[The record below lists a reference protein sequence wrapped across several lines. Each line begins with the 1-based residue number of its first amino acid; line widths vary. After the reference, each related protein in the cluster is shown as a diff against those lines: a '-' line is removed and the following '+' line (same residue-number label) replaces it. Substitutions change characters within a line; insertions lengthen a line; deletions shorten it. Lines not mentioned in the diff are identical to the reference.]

1 MVYSI
6 SYKSESSYL
15 TKNKSSEQLS
25 VGTYKP
31 IDVYRRDVQSDKKM
45 TLGSFLRRCLCC
57 NANSDDDHDSRVD
70 NPSSALVGPTGR
82 SYTLHHDTIRPSS
95 ALQQSSIPSLIVTKP
110 IDDEYSTSATTLL
123 LSSER
128 NASNVSLSSQSY
140 CVKKVKSSLC
150 ESSQDSDSNG
160 QRSSVKS
167 GEKIPFIREILSCR
181 DSFLK
186 SLEWCDNTLTRG
198 KRCRLVKPDEWLEL
212 KNEGTDITYGYRH
225 ALSSTTNISILIMHW
240 TLAVTPINKLV
251 QL

>member
-6 SYKSESSYL
+6 SYKSEPSYL
-15 TKNKSSEQLS
+15 ATKHKSSGQLS

-31 IDVYRRDVQSDKKM
+31 IDVYRRDVVQSDKKM

-57 NANSDDDHDSRVD
+57 NGRSNDDHDSRVD

-82 SYTLHHDTIRPSS
+82 SYTLHHDTFRPSVTVRE
-95 ALQQSSIPSLIVTKP
+95 SSIPSLIITKP
-110 IDDEYSTSATTLL
+110 IDDECSASTTTLL
-123 LSSER
+123 LASER
-128 NASNVSLSSQSY
+128 NASTVTLSSQSY
-140 CVKKVKSSLC
+140 CVKKVKSSPC

-160 QRSSVKS
+160 QRSSLKS

-212 KNEGTDITYGYRH
+212 KNEGTGITYEYRH
-225 ALSSTTNISILIMHW
+225 ALSSITNISILTKTMH
-240 TLAVTPINKLV
+240 
-251 QL
+251 

>member
-15 TKNKSSEQLS
+15 SKNKSSEQLS

-31 IDVYRRDVQSDKKM
+31 IDVYRRDMQSDKKM
-45 TLGSFLRRCLCC
+45 TFGSFLRRCLCC
-57 NANSDDDHDSRVD
+57 NGSSDDDPDSRVD

-82 SYTLHHDTIRPSS
+82 SYTLNHDTIRPSV
-95 ALQQSSIPSLIVTKP
+95 ALQESSIPALIITKP
-110 IDDEYSTSATTLL
+110 IDDEYSASTTTLL

-128 NASNVSLSSQSY
+128 NASTVSLNLQNS
-140 CVKKVKSSLC
+140 CFKKVESSPC

-160 QRSSVKS
+160 QRSSLKS

-198 KRCRLVKPDEWLEL
+198 KRCRLVRPDEWLAL
-212 KNEGTDITYGYRH
+212 KNEGTDITYEYRH
-225 ALSSTTNISILIMHW
+225 ALSSTTNVSSLTMHLRFVVISIL
-240 TLAVTPINKLV
+240 NR
-251 QL
+251 